1 MRRLAAVLVVA
12 IAGCGGADHNPV
24 VPDPSQ
30 PVVPPNVPP
39 PIVAPTPTPTPTPAA
54 TPTPRPG

>member
-1 MRRLAAVLVVA
+1 MRRLVLVLMVGVA
-12 IAGCGGADHNPV
+12 ACSGADRNPV

-30 PVVPPNVPP
+30 PVVPPSAPP
-39 PIVAPTPTPTPTPAA
+39 PVVAPTPTPTPTPAA